1 MRSVSRNT
9 SWVAA
14 LGLALA
20 IWLGGSPS
28 FADPVFDA
36 GVKLY
41 SAKNYRGAAQQ
52 FEKALQTQPSN
63 PNVLYYCAL
72 SHYMSNNGA
81 RARQLF
87 QYLSDNFGSTQQG
100 QLARSVLART
110 PGAAGTGGQY
120 PAGTYVAP
128 TGGSQAAGGGDDD
141 DNDAGDDGRSRGF
154 NTERWLKNTTSA
166 AEVASLPTDVRIPF
180 VKDRDGIKVNV
191 LINNQVLEMIVD
203 TGAPVTVVGENHMAQ
218 LGISRPAAKGV
229 EGKSVGV
236 GSRVSNTWSQACDL
250 KVGGLY
256 RKNFPIVIQDNL
268 PCEGLLGQT
277 FFAPYSVTV
286 DTQNSQLVLK
296 KKGSG
301 GATSSASAVR
311 DPYAIPFR
319 WSGGHMIVNTL
330 INNKPCEVI
339 FDTGAGGVC
348 TFAVSQLKKLN
359 IEIPSDYRKERHSG
373 VGGDTMGYGFQ
384 VDSIKL
390 GPIVQY
396 SPWISAVEDSHMD
409 RPLLGQQFFGE
420 YTYSI
425 DSENKLIH
433 FKKQ

>member
-1 MRSVSRNT
+1 MRSLLRNT

-52 FEKALQTQPSN
+52 FEKALQAQPTN
-63 PNVLYYCAL
+63 PNLLYYCAL

-87 QYLSDNFGSTQQG
+87 QYLSDNFGNTQQG

-110 PGAAGTGGQY
+110 PGAAIGGGQY

-128 TGGSQAAGGGDDD
+128 TGGGSKAAADNDDD
-141 DNDAGDDGRSRGF
+141 RSDDDQDRRGF
-154 NTERWLKNTTSA
+154 STERWLKSQTSS

-180 VKDRDGIKVNV
+180 TKDRNGIKVNV
-191 LINNQVLEMIVD
+191 LINNQMLEMIVD
-203 TGAPVTVVGENHMAQ
+203 TGAPITVVGENHMAQ
-218 LGISRPAAKGV
+218 LGIVRPAARGV
-229 EGKSVGV
+229 EGKSAGV
-236 GSRVSNTWSQACDL
+236 GGRVSDTWSQTCDL
-250 KVGGLY
+250 KVGSLY
-256 RKNFPIVIQDNL
+256 RKNFPIVIQDHL

-277 FFAPYSVTV
+277 FFAPYNVTI

-296 KKGSG
+296 KKGVG
-301 GATSSASAVR
+301 GGSSASAAR
-311 DPYAIPFR
+311 DPYAVPFR

-330 INNKPCEVI
+330 VNGKPCEMI

-348 TFAVSQLKKLN
+348 AFSLAHLKKLN
-359 IEIPSDYRKERHSG
+359 IDIPSDYRKERHSG

-384 VDSIKL
+384 VDSIKM

-396 SPWISAVEDSHMD
+396 SPWVSAIEDTHMD